1 MCSSLGSCLGMLE
14 LEKTVLHPKSVFQE
28 NSRRCKYMHNIFEPP
43 VKFRNFKYISV
54 YSIRASISETIMFV
68 VGNFPKNLEL
78 FFEFC
83 M

>member
-1 MCSSLGSCLGMLE
+1 
-14 LEKTVLHPKSVFQE
+14 
-28 NSRRCKYMHNIFEPP
+28 MHNIFEPP